1 LILNSKDNE
10 VKGIDPSRQ
19 LELLKKKCHLMAPNL
34 YRSYALYLQ
43 VLRSI
48 LLDSV
53 RNAVLSL
60 ITGKGVDNLDLKF
73 FDKSKSCQVA
83 IEKLVCSCNSM
94 LTIEHVM
101 DLAVQVEREHKVI
114 IENTKSQLNA
124 VLNPELHSK
133 INYLNSNQKEEDVNL
148 TPYPPIDNP
157 SQINNWFLSNNTNDI
172 NEPKAEEVANS
183 SSLQDSHTS
192 EELSDA
198 SSSESYSVS
207 SNTNSEKINKTDVM
221 RSLFSIASQ
230 VFEGKNYKDISP
242 EEESFSRGEVDVND
256 IDETELFLPD
266 NPQDLAEWMHSF
278 EDGVCRRLRNLSHSI
293 NVELLRSGIVNSIV
307 PLSVLEAVLAGQI
320 SSQFSHSNLLR
331 ISVPVDPAVL
341 GDGIDIICILVRL
354 SELEFDNPKLRNC
367 RSELNKSQKEI
378 ANMLRQYRHWKT
390 RLLTNE
396 IHQNWWKDPKDSS
409 TTNPPIN

>member
-1 LILNSKDNE
+1 MILNSKDNE

-101 DLAVQVEREHKVI
+101 DLADQVEREHKVI

-230 VFEGKNYKDISP
+230 VFEGKNYKGISP

>member
-1 LILNSKDNE
+1 MILNSKDNE

>member
-1 LILNSKDNE
+1 
-10 VKGIDPSRQ
+10 
-19 LELLKKKCHLMAPNL
+19 MAPNL